1 MKPITASLTVAVAL
15 TAWAPAGFAQRQSAV
30 GPGNI
35 PLSASGTTY
44 GVDMTGSATTGTL
57 VVGTVGGPETDIF
70 TNNTALAITPLAVS
84 TDASNQSSILFN
96 SSSTVYGGIGTILPG
111 GPVFLNI
118 SGATANSTV
127 NFLGGVYATTIDVT
141 GTGTMNFNNGGFNDG
156 ATNFGADGTVS
167 LAPNTTL
174 IGALTTTAGAD
185 TGTLNLGNA
194 SELNGAAGGAIGL
207 KAINVLGGSNLAGGS
222 ATISG
227 AVDAYAI
234 NLDTNTLN
242 IGGALT
248 LANMT
253 PSGVIN
259 TTIASQSVYGN
270 IRVSGST
277 SLGPTLSVL
286 VAVPAGALINVGSQF
301 NIVASNSAQSGTS
314 GSVVTV
320 QDPTNPLYK
329 FAPFPLAGTAL
340 GLVEIIAVSTPLQAP
355 LTPTPGNPIPP
366 TQPIAAPLV
375 PILVNL
381 PPTPGVTSVITAI
394 NSLTTAPAV
403 DNAIAQLAPSTAAM
417 AAPLVAF
424 QGSREFQNLIAARL
438 QNTVCS
444 DINNRQATLDAAAAC
459 QGVEPKAGWWLKG
472 FGYEGDQSAQHGYS
486 AYQSTIVGTMVGFDT
501 PIDANTRVGIGL
513 GYAHTGISQ
522 KSGIASS
529 TDSST
534 YQATAY
540 VGHDIGPW
548 FMDADLAFGWND
560 YTGRRQISLP
570 GVSLSPHAN
579 YDGQQYSAFAITGY
593 NFYAGTVTFT
603 PLASLQYTKV
613 NLASYH
619 ETGAGDVGLNVKS
632 QSYNF
637 LESGLGARISDNL
650 HYGALTY
657 VPDLHAKWLH
667 ELNNPSI
674 SQSAAFAA
682 ASSSYFSTPGMKP
695 PADTFDIGAG
705 LTLLSCACTARTW
718 SIEAVYDHYFSA
730 GGASADQGMLR
741 YTHTF

>member
-15 TAWAPAGFAQRQSAV
+15 TAWAPASFAQRQSAV

-57 VVGTVGGPETDIF
+57 IVGTVGGPETDIF

-234 NLDTNTLN
+234 NLGTNTLN

-270 IRVSGST
+270 IR
-277 SLGPTLSVL
+277 
-286 VAVPAGALINVGSQF
+286 
-301 NIVASNSAQSGTS
+301 
-314 GSVVTV
+314 
-320 QDPTNPLYK
+320 
-329 FAPFPLAGTAL
+329 
-340 GLVEIIAVSTPLQAP
+340 
-355 LTPTPGNPIPP
+355 
-366 TQPIAAPLV
+366 
-375 PILVNL
+375 
-381 PPTPGVTSVITAI
+381 
-394 NSLTTAPAV
+394 
-403 DNAIAQLAPSTAAM
+403 
-417 AAPLVAF
+417 
-424 QGSREFQNLIAARL
+424 
-438 QNTVCS
+438 
-444 DINNRQATLDAAAAC
+444 
-459 QGVEPKAGWWLKG
+459 
-472 FGYEGDQSAQHGYS
+472 
-486 AYQSTIVGTMVGFDT
+486 
-501 PIDANTRVGIGL
+501 
-513 GYAHTGISQ
+513 
-522 KSGIASS
+522 
-529 TDSST
+529 
-534 YQATAY
+534 
-540 VGHDIGPW
+540 
-548 FMDADLAFGWND
+548 
-560 YTGRRQISLP
+560 
-570 GVSLSPHAN
+570 
-579 YDGQQYSAFAITGY
+579 
-593 NFYAGTVTFT
+593 
-603 PLASLQYTKV
+603 
-613 NLASYH
+613 
-619 ETGAGDVGLNVKS
+619 
-632 QSYNF
+632 
-637 LESGLGARISDNL
+637 
-650 HYGALTY
+650 
-657 VPDLHAKWLH
+657 
-667 ELNNPSI
+667 
-674 SQSAAFAA
+674 
-682 ASSSYFSTPGMKP
+682 
-695 PADTFDIGAG
+695 
-705 LTLLSCACTARTW
+705 
-718 SIEAVYDHYFSA
+718 
-730 GGASADQGMLR
+730 
-741 YTHTF
+741 